1 MCAAIEKR
9 WTLFSSCWYL
19 VMELKYFGT
28 PPALRYLLFLA
39 WRAVLSRLYE
49 AHKALVLWREWGS
62 CSGGPSSTTLGK
74 CAYCAGVDATEFS

>member
-1 MCAAIEKR
+1 LLLWTLHVAAPRVQLRVPAAAEKR

-39 WRAVLSRLYE
+39 WRSVLSRVYE
-49 AHKALVLWREWGS
+49 AHKTLVLWREYPR
-62 CSGGPSSTTLGK
+62 C
-74 CAYCAGVDATEFS
+74 VEV

>member
-1 MCAAIEKR
+1 MHRLAAAVEKR

-39 WRAVLSRLYE
+39 WRGVLSRLYE
-49 AHKALVLWREWGS
+49 AHKALVLWREWRLAAWQQYIVWG
-62 CSGGPSSTTLGK
+62 CWRTADG
-74 CAYCAGVDATEFS
+74 ATAFT

>member
-1 MCAAIEKR
+1 MARTSWNPHEIVRLCLLAAIEKR

-28 PPALRYLLFLA
+28 PAALRYLLFLA

-49 AHKALVLWREWGS
+49 AHKALVLWREWRS
-62 CSGGPSSTTLGK
+62 CS
-74 CAYCAGVDATEFS
+74 A